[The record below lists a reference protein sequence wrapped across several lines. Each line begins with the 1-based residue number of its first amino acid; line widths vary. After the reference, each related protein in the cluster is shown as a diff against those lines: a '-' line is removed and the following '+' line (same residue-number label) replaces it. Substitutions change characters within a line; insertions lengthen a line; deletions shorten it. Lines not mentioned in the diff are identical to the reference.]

1 MAELIPFN
9 SAEADSKTSWYSAL
23 GAGLIS
29 GLIKVPEG
37 IVSLGAELID
47 LGADT
52 DTVASVERFFD
63 DINPFEEIAEE
74 RTIGKLAEVFTQI
87 GIPGTAGFKAG
98 TKLAQKALDAKKA
111 GTYAKF
117 GKESKR
123 ALEEVEKL
131 NKKAGYRKFVTGIM
145 GGATG
150 EAFITDADKI
160 GSFGDLFGGPTALDR
175 EETYGREEASRRL
188 LNRIKFG
195 SESLLVTPVIAGVG
209 KGAKALA
216 QRGKELAYSDSA
228 FERWINKYVG
238 APFRP
243 RGDLPQEIFAAEMT
257 KQGLKARDTD
267 AAKEI
272 VNTITKEVDKVF
284 PEMETIFNKSNKQEK
299 DKFLDLLNKT
309 LFEGDISKPIN
320 PKSMDDIVRQM
331 DDIELNPQSRQK
343 IVGAIDNARNEFTTL
358 IGYLNKNISD
368 KKNLKSGVKDLQE
381 LLKDRVQGW
390 VGSTYRAFEPRSR
403 FFKAFQRFKPTEEAY
418 SKTINLFRRYLAKTD
433 TSKNVKLIKDEFEQ
447 FVPEGTDYYQQA
459 KYMVDD
465 ILEQGQ
471 QARKKPG
478 QLPDLNY
485 TDKTAQGIKTKS
497 FEEMLKKTGGKG
509 SKVIREL
516 FGEIKDPRYSIFN
529 AMTNLS
535 SAARTSSF
543 FENIAENN
551 KKLQAAGERGA
562 FWTDEALAKQ
572 GVRSNET
579 GIQVV
584 KVGDYLKENK
594 LPGIQYVDNEILDSW
609 TSKEIAEGMLHA
621 NDVPRGLAGAI
632 RGREAASSAESAA
645 TYLYRTLLLAP
656 KAASQMAKTIL
667 SIPTHL
673 RNLISAGMF
682 TVANGTVL
690 EPTFFKNAVKGF
702 KGSGV
707 FKLGPKSPEMQK
719 LYQELLEL
727 GVVNSQVQI
736 GDLTALFKDVIQS
749 GDQFVSP
756 DTILKSFFKKM
767 KKVGSFLQGKYVAE
781 DDAFKIT
788 NFLTELERLKIGRAK
803 QLNIKRANLDSTLD
817 DATELEL
824 KQKAADIVKNTVPNY
839 AYVGSAVKT
848 SRVLPIGNFMS
859 FPSEMIRTTAGI
871 GKQALSELRHSR
883 PTKGSNIGPM
893 VFDIEANA
901 FVKND
906 NPMYATGMKRIAG
919 MTTALTAVPIGLTEG
934 MKALYDVTEDEMS
947 ALRQFVPEWS
957 KNSTLLP
964 MRDDDGT
971 LRYID
976 FSHSNV
982 YDVIGRPFR
991 TLLNNVLRAQESE
1004 DVLLRGFRDGI
1015 IEASGEIMNPFISE
1029 SIWTEA
1035 MTDIVVRNGR
1045 TNEGRLLYTDETPFG
1060 DRLSIQFMHLGQALA
1075 PSYKQYQRI
1084 GQAAFGVPNKRG
1096 DELEIGPELG
1106 GLMGFRAI
1114 KIDPLESM
1122 GFKIAEYQTGIRNA
1136 RREFTGGYFGLLK
1149 GGPIKAND
1157 IIERFFISNQA
1168 RFNVQ
1173 KEMYRNLNSANIL
1186 GVEDNALRKTFKE
1199 RQLSDDSFRQ
1209 LKDGR
1214 FEPYFPSK
1222 DIEDRFKEI
1231 ARDLG
1236 DIDVFKEIKPTLR
1249 EMNRDL
1255 KILDLGETFDL
1266 DLTDY
1271 LEEGPGIAESLGLG
1285 NIGQPP
1291 MPNQQILQTSQVQ
1304 APGSN
1309 VTSQG
1314 LTPTELALLSP
1325 EEQQIRLRQRGLA

>member
-9 SAEADSKTSWYSAL
+9 SAEADSKTSWYSAF

-52 DTVASVERFFD
+52 NTVASVEKFFD

-98 TKLAQKALDAKKA
+98 TKLAQKALNAKKA

-131 NKKAGYRKFVTGIM
+131 NKKAGYRKFVAGIM

-216 QRGKELAYSDSA
+216 QRGKELAYSDNA
-228 FERWINKYVG
+228 FERWINKYIG

-243 RGDLPQEIFAAEMT
+243 RGDLPEEVFAAEMT

-284 PEMETIFNKSNKQEK
+284 PEMETIFNKSTKDEK
-299 DKFLDLLNKT
+299 NKFLDLLNKT

-320 PKSMDDIVRQM
+320 PKSMDDIVKQM
-331 DDIELNPQSRQK
+331 DEIELDPQSRQK
-343 IVGAIDNARNEFTTL
+343 IVGAIDSARSEFTTL
-358 IGYLNKNISD
+358 VGYLDNNIKD
-368 KKNLKSGVKDLQE
+368 KKNLKPGLEELQE
-381 LLKDRVQGW
+381 LLKGRIQGW

-403 FFKAFQRFKPTEEAY
+403 FFKIFQRYKPTEQAY
-418 SKTINLFRRYLAKTD
+418 NNSIALFRRYLAKTD
-433 TSKNVKLIKDEFEQ
+433 PNRPKDTGLDL
-447 FVPEGTDYYQQA
+447 EGTTDYYQQA

-551 KKLQAAGERGA
+551 RKLQAAGERGA

-584 KVGDYLKENK
+584 KVGDYLKENR
-594 LPGIQYVDNEILDSW
+594 LPGIQYVDNEILNSW

-682 TVANGTVL
+682 TVANGTIA

-749 GDQFVSP
+749 GDQFISP

-803 QLNIKRANLDSTLD
+803 QLNIKRVDLDSTLD

-883 PTKGSNIGPM
+883 PTRGSNIGPM

-906 NPMYATGMKRIAG
+906 NPMYATGIKRIAG

-934 MKALYDVTEDEMS
+934 MKALYDVTEDEMQ

-1015 IEASGEIMNPFISE
+1015 VEASGEIMNPFISE

-1060 DRLSIQFMHLGQALA
+1060 DKLAIQFLHLGEALA

-1084 GQAAFGVPNKRG
+1084 GQAAFGTPTKRG

-1136 RREFTGGYFGLLK
+1136 RREFTGGYFGLLR

-1157 IIERFFISNQA
+1157 IIERFFVSNQA

-1186 GVEDNALRKTFKE
+1186 GVEDNALRRTFKE
-1199 RQLSDDSFRQ
+1199 RQLSDESFRQ

-1236 DIDVFKEIKPTLR
+1236 DIDVFKEVKPTLR
-1249 EMNRDL
+1249 EMNREL
-1255 KILDLGETFDL
+1255 KSLDLGETFDL

-1291 MPNQQILQTSQVQ
+1291 MPNQQILQTSQIQ

>member
-9 SAEADSKTSWYSAL
+9 SAEADSKTSWYSAF

-52 DTVASVERFFD
+52 NTVASVEKFFD

-98 TKLAQKALDAKKA
+98 TKLAQKALNAKKA

-131 NKKAGYRKFVTGIM
+131 NKKAGYRKFVAGIM

-243 RGDLPQEIFAAEMT
+243 RGDLPEEIFAAEMT

-284 PEMETIFNKSNKQEK
+284 PEMETIFNKSTKQEK

-331 DDIELNPQSRQK
+331 DDIELDPQSRQK

-358 IGYLNKNISD
+358 VGYLNNNIKD
-368 KKNLKSGVKDLQE
+368 KKNLKPGLEELQE

-403 FFKAFQRFKPTEEAY
+403 FFKAFQRYKPTEQAY
-418 SKTINLFRRYLAKTD
+418 NNSIALFRRYLAKTD
-433 TSKNVKLIKDEFEQ
+433 PNRPKDTGLDL
-447 FVPEGTDYYQQA
+447 EGTTDYYQQA

-543 FENIAENN
+543 ENIAENN

-584 KVGDYLKENK
+584 KVGDYLRENR
-594 LPGIQYVDNEILDSW
+594 LPGIQYVDNEILNSW

-682 TVANGTVL
+682 TVANGTIA

-749 GDQFVSP
+749 GDQFISP

-803 QLNIKRANLDSTLD
+803 QLNIKRADLDATLD
-817 DATELEL
+817 DAVELEL

-883 PTKGSNIGPM
+883 PTRGSNIGPM

-934 MKALYDVTEDEMS
+934 MKALYDVTEDEMQ

-957 KNSTLLP
+957 KNSTILP

-1060 DRLSIQFMHLGQALA
+1060 DKLAIQFLHLGEALA

-1084 GQAAFGVPNKRG
+1084 GQAAFGTPTKRG

-1136 RREFTGGYFGLLK
+1136 RREFTGGYFGLLR

-1157 IIERFFISNQA
+1157 IIERFFVSNQA

-1186 GVEDNALRKTFKE
+1186 GVEDNALRRTSKE
-1199 RQLSDDSFRQ
+1199 RQLSDESFRQ

-1236 DIDVFKEIKPTLR
+1236 DIDVFKEVKPTLR
-1249 EMNRDL
+1249 EMNREL
-1255 KILDLGETFDL
+1255 KSLDLGETFDL

-1291 MPNQQILQTSQVQ
+1291 MPNQQILQTSQIQ

>member
-117 GKESKR
+117 GKESKK

-243 RGDLPQEIFAAEMT
+243 RGDLPEEVFAAEMT

-284 PEMETIFNKSNKQEK
+284 PEMETIFNKSTKQEK

-343 IVGAIDNARNEFTTL
+343 IVGAIDSARSEFTNL

-418 SKTINLFRRYLAKTD
+418 NNSIALFRRYLAKTD
-433 TSKNVKLIKDEFEQ
+433 PSRPKDTGLDL
-447 FVPEGTDYYQQA
+447 EGTTDYYQQA

-485 TDKTAQGIKTKS
+485 TDKTAQGVKTKS

-562 FWTDEALAKQ
+562 FWVDEASAKQ

-584 KVGDYLKENK
+584 KVGDYLKENR
-594 LPGIQYVDNEILDSW
+594 LPGIQYVDNEILNSY

-788 NFLTELERLKIGRAK
+788 NFLTELERLKIGRSK
-803 QLNIKRANLDSTLD
+803 QLNIKRADLDSTLD
-817 DATELEL
+817 DAVELEL

-883 PTKGSNIGPM
+883 PTRGSNIGPM

-1084 GQAAFGVPNKRG
+1084 GQAAFGVPTKRG

-1122 GFKIAEYQTGIRNA
+1122 GFKISEYQTGIRNA

-1186 GVEDNALRKTFKE
+1186 GVEDNALRRTFKE

-1214 FEPYFPSK
+1214 FQPYFPSK

-1236 DIDVFKEIKPTLR
+1236 DIDVFKEVKPTLR
-1249 EMNRDL
+1249 EMNREL
-1255 KILDLGETFDL
+1255 KSLDLGETFDL

>member
-52 DTVASVERFFD
+52 NTVASVERFFD

-98 TKLAQKALDAKKA
+98 TKLAQKALNAKKA

-131 NKKAGYRKFVTGIM
+131 NKKAGYRKFVAGIM

-228 FERWINKYVG
+228 FERWINKYIG

-243 RGDLPQEIFAAEMT
+243 RGDLPEEVFAAEMT

-299 DKFLDLLNKT
+299 DKFLDLLNRT

-331 DDIELNPQSRQK
+331 DDIELDPQSRQR

-403 FFKAFQRFKPTEEAY
+403 FFKAFQRYNPSEQAY
-418 SKTINLFRRYLAKTD
+418 NNSIALFRRYLAKTD
-433 TSKNVKLIKDEFEQ
+433 PSRPKDTGLDL
-447 FVPEGTDYYQQA
+447 EGTTDYYQQA

-509 SKVIREL
+509 SRVIREL

-551 KKLQAAGERGA
+551 KKIQAAGERGA

-584 KVGDYLKENK
+584 KVGDYLKENR

-749 GDQFVSP
+749 GDQFISP

-817 DATELEL
+817 DAVELEL

-883 PTKGSNIGPM
+883 PTRGSNIGPM

-1015 IEASGEIMNPFISE
+1015 VEASGEIMNPFISE

-1060 DRLSIQFMHLGQALA
+1060 DKLAIQFLHLGEALA

-1084 GQAAFGVPNKRG
+1084 GQAAFGTPTKRG

-1173 KEMYRNLNSANIL
+1173 KEMYKNLNSANIL
-1186 GVEDNALRKTFKE
+1186 GVEDNALRRTFKE

-1236 DIDVFKEIKPTLR
+1236 DVDVFKEIKPTLR

-1255 KILDLGETFDL
+1255 KSLDLGETFDL

-1291 MPNQQILQTSQVQ
+1291 MPNQQIIQTSQVQ

>member
-1 MAELIPFN
+1 
-9 SAEADSKTSWYSAL
+9 
-23 GAGLIS
+23 
-29 GLIKVPEG
+29 
-37 IVSLGAELID
+37 
-47 LGADT
+47 
-52 DTVASVERFFD
+52 
-63 DINPFEEIAEE
+63 
-74 RTIGKLAEVFTQI
+74 
-87 GIPGTAGFKAG
+87 
-98 TKLAQKALDAKKA
+98 
-111 GTYAKF
+111 
-117 GKESKR
+117 
-123 ALEEVEKL
+123 
-131 NKKAGYRKFVTGIM
+131 
-145 GGATG
+145 
-150 EAFITDADKI
+150 
-160 GSFGDLFGGPTALDR
+160 
-175 EETYGREEASRRL
+175 
-188 LNRIKFG
+188 
-195 SESLLVTPVIAGVG
+195 
-209 KGAKALA
+209 
-216 QRGKELAYSDSA
+216 
-228 FERWINKYVG
+228 
-238 APFRP
+238 
-243 RGDLPQEIFAAEMT
+243 
-257 KQGLKARDTD
+257 
-267 AAKEI
+267 
-272 VNTITKEVDKVF
+272 
-284 PEMETIFNKSNKQEK
+284 
-299 DKFLDLLNKT
+299 
-309 LFEGDISKPIN
+309 
-320 PKSMDDIVRQM
+320 
-331 DDIELNPQSRQK
+331 
-343 IVGAIDNARNEFTTL
+343 
-358 IGYLNKNISD
+358 
-368 KKNLKSGVKDLQE
+368 
-381 LLKDRVQGW
+381 
-390 VGSTYRAFEPRSR
+390 
-403 FFKAFQRFKPTEEAY
+403 
-418 SKTINLFRRYLAKTD
+418 
-433 TSKNVKLIKDEFEQ
+433 
-447 FVPEGTDYYQQA
+447 
-459 KYMVDD
+459 
-465 ILEQGQ
+465 
-471 QARKKPG
+471 
-478 QLPDLNY
+478 
-485 TDKTAQGIKTKS
+485 
-497 FEEMLKKTGGKG
+497 
-509 SKVIREL
+509 
-516 FGEIKDPRYSIFN
+516 
-529 AMTNLS
+529 
-535 SAARTSSF
+535 
-543 FENIAENN
+543 
-551 KKLQAAGERGA
+551 
-562 FWTDEALAKQ
+562 
-572 GVRSNET
+572 
-579 GIQVV
+579 
-584 KVGDYLKENK
+584 
-594 LPGIQYVDNEILDSW
+594 
-609 TSKEIAEGMLHA
+609 
-621 NDVPRGLAGAI
+621 
-632 RGREAASSAESAA
+632 
-645 TYLYRTLLLAP
+645 
-656 KAASQMAKTIL
+656 
-667 SIPTHL
+667 
-673 RNLISAGMF
+673 
-682 TVANGTVL
+682 
-690 EPTFFKNAVKGF
+690 
-702 KGSGV
+702 
-707 FKLGPKSPEMQK
+707 
-719 LYQELLEL
+719 
-727 GVVNSQVQI
+727 
-736 GDLTALFKDVIQS
+736 
-749 GDQFVSP
+749 
-756 DTILKSFFKKM
+756 
-767 KKVGSFLQGKYVAE
+767 
-781 DDAFKIT
+781 
-788 NFLTELERLKIGRAK
+788 LKIGRAK

-883 PTKGSNIGPM
+883 PTRGSNIGPM

-1015 IEASGEIMNPFISE
+1015 VEASGEIMNPFISE

-1060 DRLSIQFMHLGQALA
+1060 DRLAIQFLHLGEALA

-1084 GQAAFGVPNKRG
+1084 GQAAFGTPTKRG

-1136 RREFTGGYFGLLK
+1136 RREFTGGYFGLLR

-1186 GVEDNALRKTFKE
+1186 GVEDNALRRTFKE

-1236 DIDVFKEIKPTLR
+1236 DIDVFKEVKPTLR
-1249 EMNRDL
+1249 EMNREL
-1255 KILDLGETFDL
+1255 KSLDLGETFDL

-1304 APGSN
+1304 APGN
-1309 VTSQG
+1309 ITSQG

>member
-9 SAEADSKTSWYSAL
+9 SAEADSKTSWYSAF

-52 DTVASVERFFD
+52 NTVASVEKFFD

-98 TKLAQKALDAKKA
+98 TKLAQKALNAKKA

-131 NKKAGYRKFVTGIM
+131 NKKAGYRKFVAGIM

-188 LNRIKFG
+188 LNRVKFG

-228 FERWINKYVG
+228 FERWINKYIG

-243 RGDLPQEIFAAEMT
+243 RGDLPEEVFAAEMT

-284 PEMETIFNKSNKQEK
+284 PEMETIFNKSTKQEK

-320 PKSMDDIVRQM
+320 PKSMDDIVKQM

-418 SKTINLFRRYLAKTD
+418 SNAINLFRRYLAKTD
-433 TSKNVKLIKDEFEQ
+433 PSRPKDTGLDL
-447 FVPEGTDYYQQA
+447 EGTTDYYQQA

-485 TDKTAQGIKTKS
+485 TDKTAQGVKTKS

-509 SKVIREL
+509 SKVIRDL

-584 KVGDYLKENK
+584 KVGDYLKENR

-682 TVANGTVL
+682 TVANGTIA

-736 GDLTALFKDVIQS
+736 GDLTALFKDVIQT
-749 GDQFVSP
+749 GDQFISP

-803 QLNIKRANLDSTLD
+803 QLNIKRADLDSTLD
-817 DATELEL
+817 DAVELEL

-883 PTKGSNIGPM
+883 PTRGSNIGPM

-906 NPMYATGMKRIAG
+906 NPMYATGIKRIAG

-934 MKALYDVTEDEMS
+934 MKALYDVTEDEMQ

-1060 DRLSIQFMHLGQALA
+1060 DKLAIQFLHLGEALA

-1084 GQAAFGVPNKRG
+1084 GQAAFGTPTKRG

-1136 RREFTGGYFGLLK
+1136 RREFTGGYFGLLR

-1157 IIERFFISNQA
+1157 IIERFFVSNQA

-1186 GVEDNALRKTFKE
+1186 GVEDNALRRTFKE
-1199 RQLSDDSFRQ
+1199 RQLSDESFRQ

-1214 FEPYFPSK
+1214 FDPYFPSK

-1236 DIDVFKEIKPTLR
+1236 DIDVFKEVKPTLR
-1249 EMNRDL
+1249 EMNREL
-1255 KILDLGETFDL
+1255 KSLDLGETFDL

-1304 APGSN
+1304 APGN
-1309 VTSQG
+1309 ITSQG

>member
-1 MAELIPFN
+1 
-9 SAEADSKTSWYSAL
+9 
-23 GAGLIS
+23 
-29 GLIKVPEG
+29 
-37 IVSLGAELID
+37 
-47 LGADT
+47 
-52 DTVASVERFFD
+52 
-63 DINPFEEIAEE
+63 
-74 RTIGKLAEVFTQI
+74 
-87 GIPGTAGFKAG
+87 
-98 TKLAQKALDAKKA
+98 
-111 GTYAKF
+111 
-117 GKESKR
+117 
-123 ALEEVEKL
+123 
-131 NKKAGYRKFVTGIM
+131 
-145 GGATG
+145 
-150 EAFITDADKI
+150 
-160 GSFGDLFGGPTALDR
+160 
-175 EETYGREEASRRL
+175 
-188 LNRIKFG
+188 
-195 SESLLVTPVIAGVG
+195 
-209 KGAKALA
+209 
-216 QRGKELAYSDSA
+216 
-228 FERWINKYVG
+228 
-238 APFRP
+238 
-243 RGDLPQEIFAAEMT
+243 
-257 KQGLKARDTD
+257 
-267 AAKEI
+267 
-272 VNTITKEVDKVF
+272 
-284 PEMETIFNKSNKQEK
+284 
-299 DKFLDLLNKT
+299 
-309 LFEGDISKPIN
+309 
-320 PKSMDDIVRQM
+320 
-331 DDIELNPQSRQK
+331 
-343 IVGAIDNARNEFTTL
+343 
-358 IGYLNKNISD
+358 
-368 KKNLKSGVKDLQE
+368 
-381 LLKDRVQGW
+381 
-390 VGSTYRAFEPRSR
+390 
-403 FFKAFQRFKPTEEAY
+403 
-418 SKTINLFRRYLAKTD
+418 
-433 TSKNVKLIKDEFEQ
+433 
-447 FVPEGTDYYQQA
+447 
-459 KYMVDD
+459 
-465 ILEQGQ
+465 
-471 QARKKPG
+471 
-478 QLPDLNY
+478 
-485 TDKTAQGIKTKS
+485 
-497 FEEMLKKTGGKG
+497 
-509 SKVIREL
+509 
-516 FGEIKDPRYSIFN
+516 
-529 AMTNLS
+529 
-535 SAARTSSF
+535 
-543 FENIAENN
+543 
-551 KKLQAAGERGA
+551 
-562 FWTDEALAKQ
+562 
-572 GVRSNET
+572 
-579 GIQVV
+579 
-584 KVGDYLKENK
+584 
-594 LPGIQYVDNEILDSW
+594 
-609 TSKEIAEGMLHA
+609 
-621 NDVPRGLAGAI
+621 
-632 RGREAASSAESAA
+632 
-645 TYLYRTLLLAP
+645 
-656 KAASQMAKTIL
+656 MAKTIL

-682 TVANGTVL
+682 TVANGTIA

-767 KKVGSFLQGKYVAE
+767 KKAGSFLQGKYVAE

-803 QLNIKRANLDSTLD
+803 QLGIKRANLDSTLD
-817 DATELEL
+817 DAVELEL

-883 PTKGSNIGPM
+883 PTRGSNIGPM

-1060 DRLSIQFMHLGQALA
+1060 DRLAIQFLHLGEALA

-1084 GQAAFGVPNKRG
+1084 GQAAFGTPTKRG

-1136 RREFTGGYFGLLK
+1136 RREFTGGYFGLLR

-1157 IIERFFISNQA
+1157 IIERFFVSNQA

-1186 GVEDNALRKTFKE
+1186 GVEDNALRRTFKE
-1199 RQLSDDSFRQ
+1199 RQLSDESFRQ

-1236 DIDVFKEIKPTLR
+1236 DIDVFKEVKPTLR
-1249 EMNRDL
+1249 EMNREL
-1255 KILDLGETFDL
+1255 KSLDLGETFDL

-1291 MPNQQILQTSQVQ
+1291 MPNQQILQTSQIQ
-1304 APGSN
+1304 APGN
-1309 VTSQG
+1309 ITSQG

>member
-1 MAELIPFN
+1 
-9 SAEADSKTSWYSAL
+9 
-23 GAGLIS
+23 
-29 GLIKVPEG
+29 
-37 IVSLGAELID
+37 
-47 LGADT
+47 
-52 DTVASVERFFD
+52 
-63 DINPFEEIAEE
+63 
-74 RTIGKLAEVFTQI
+74 
-87 GIPGTAGFKAG
+87 
-98 TKLAQKALDAKKA
+98 
-111 GTYAKF
+111 
-117 GKESKR
+117 
-123 ALEEVEKL
+123 
-131 NKKAGYRKFVTGIM
+131 
-145 GGATG
+145 
-150 EAFITDADKI
+150 
-160 GSFGDLFGGPTALDR
+160 
-175 EETYGREEASRRL
+175 
-188 LNRIKFG
+188 
-195 SESLLVTPVIAGVG
+195 
-209 KGAKALA
+209 
-216 QRGKELAYSDSA
+216 
-228 FERWINKYVG
+228 
-238 APFRP
+238 
-243 RGDLPQEIFAAEMT
+243 
-257 KQGLKARDTD
+257 
-267 AAKEI
+267 
-272 VNTITKEVDKVF
+272 
-284 PEMETIFNKSNKQEK
+284 
-299 DKFLDLLNKT
+299 
-309 LFEGDISKPIN
+309 
-320 PKSMDDIVRQM
+320 
-331 DDIELNPQSRQK
+331 
-343 IVGAIDNARNEFTTL
+343 
-358 IGYLNKNISD
+358 
-368 KKNLKSGVKDLQE
+368 
-381 LLKDRVQGW
+381 
-390 VGSTYRAFEPRSR
+390 
-403 FFKAFQRFKPTEEAY
+403 
-418 SKTINLFRRYLAKTD
+418 
-433 TSKNVKLIKDEFEQ
+433 
-447 FVPEGTDYYQQA
+447 
-459 KYMVDD
+459 
-465 ILEQGQ
+465 
-471 QARKKPG
+471 
-478 QLPDLNY
+478 
-485 TDKTAQGIKTKS
+485 
-497 FEEMLKKTGGKG
+497 
-509 SKVIREL
+509 
-516 FGEIKDPRYSIFN
+516 
-529 AMTNLS
+529 
-535 SAARTSSF
+535 
-543 FENIAENN
+543 
-551 KKLQAAGERGA
+551 
-562 FWTDEALAKQ
+562 
-572 GVRSNET
+572 
-579 GIQVV
+579 
-584 KVGDYLKENK
+584 
-594 LPGIQYVDNEILDSW
+594 
-609 TSKEIAEGMLHA
+609 
-621 NDVPRGLAGAI
+621 
-632 RGREAASSAESAA
+632 
-645 TYLYRTLLLAP
+645 
-656 KAASQMAKTIL
+656 MAKTIL

-682 TVANGTVL
+682 TVANGTIA

-749 GDQFVSP
+749 GDQFISP

-803 QLNIKRANLDSTLD
+803 QLNIKRADLDSTLD
-817 DATELEL
+817 DAVELEL

-883 PTKGSNIGPM
+883 PTRGSNIGPM

-906 NPMYATGMKRIAG
+906 NPMYATGIKRIAG

-1015 IEASGEIMNPFISE
+1015 VEASGEIMNPFISE

-1060 DRLSIQFMHLGQALA
+1060 DRLAIQFLHLGEALA

-1084 GQAAFGVPNKRG
+1084 GQAAFGTPTKRG

-1136 RREFTGGYFGLLK
+1136 RREFTGGYFGLLR

-1157 IIERFFISNQA
+1157 IIERFFVSNQA

-1186 GVEDNALRKTFKE
+1186 GVEDNALRRTFKE

-1255 KILDLGETFDL
+1255 KGLDLEETFDL

-1271 LEEGPGIAESLGLG
+1271 LEEAPSIAESLGLG
-1285 NIGQPP
+1285 NIGQTPL
-1291 MPNQQILQTSQVQ
+1291 PNQQIIQTSQVQ

>member
-418 SKTINLFRRYLAKTD
+418 SNSIDLFRRYLAKTD
-433 TSKNVKLIKDEFEQ
+433 PSRPKDTGLDL
-447 FVPEGTDYYQQA
+447 EGTTDYYQQA

-584 KVGDYLKENK
+584 KVGDYLKENR

>member
-9 SAEADSKTSWYSAL
+9 SAEADSKTSWYSAF

-52 DTVASVERFFD
+52 NTVASVEKFFD

-98 TKLAQKALDAKKA
+98 TKLAQKALNAKKA

-131 NKKAGYRKFVTGIM
+131 NKKAGYRKFVAGIM

-216 QRGKELAYSDSA
+216 QRGKELAYSDNA
-228 FERWINKYVG
+228 FERWINKYIG

-243 RGDLPQEIFAAEMT
+243 RGDLPEEVFAAEMT

-284 PEMETIFNKSNKQEK
+284 PEMETIFNKSTKDEK
-299 DKFLDLLNKT
+299 NKFLDLLNKT

-320 PKSMDDIVRQM
+320 PKSMDDIVKQM
-331 DDIELNPQSRQK
+331 DEIELDPQSRQK
-343 IVGAIDNARNEFTTL
+343 IVGAIDSARSEFTTL
-358 IGYLNKNISD
+358 VGYLDNNIKD
-368 KKNLKSGVKDLQE
+368 KKNLKPGLEELQE
-381 LLKDRVQGW
+381 LLKGRIQGW

-403 FFKAFQRFKPTEEAY
+403 FFKIFQRYKPTEQAY
-418 SKTINLFRRYLAKTD
+418 NNSIALFRRYLAKTD
-433 TSKNVKLIKDEFEQ
+433 PNRPKDTGLDL
-447 FVPEGTDYYQQA
+447 EGTTDYYQQA

-551 KKLQAAGERGA
+551 RKLQAAGERGA

-584 KVGDYLKENK
+584 KVGDYLKENR
-594 LPGIQYVDNEILDSW
+594 LPGIQYVDNEILNSW

-682 TVANGTVL
+682 TVANGTIA

-749 GDQFVSP
+749 GDQFISP

-803 QLNIKRANLDSTLD
+803 QLNIKRTDLDSTLD

-883 PTKGSNIGPM
+883 PTRGSNIGPM

-906 NPMYATGMKRIAG
+906 NPMYATGIKRIAG

-934 MKALYDVTEDEMS
+934 MKALYDVTEDEMQ

-1015 IEASGEIMNPFISE
+1015 VEASGEIMNPFISE

-1060 DRLSIQFMHLGQALA
+1060 DKLAIQFLHLGEALA

-1084 GQAAFGVPNKRG
+1084 GQAAFGTPTKRG

-1136 RREFTGGYFGLLK
+1136 RREFTGGYFGLLR

-1157 IIERFFISNQA
+1157 IIERFFVSNQA

-1186 GVEDNALRKTFKE
+1186 GVEDNALRRTFKE
-1199 RQLSDDSFRQ
+1199 RQLSDESFRQ

-1236 DIDVFKEIKPTLR
+1236 DIDVFKEVKPTLR
-1249 EMNRDL
+1249 EMNREL
-1255 KILDLGETFDL
+1255 KSLDLGETFDL

-1291 MPNQQILQTSQVQ
+1291 MPNQQILQTSQIQ
-1304 APGSN
+1304 APGSS

>member
-52 DTVASVERFFD
+52 NTVASVERFFD

-98 TKLAQKALDAKKA
+98 TKLAQRALDAKKA

-243 RGDLPQEIFAAEMT
+243 RGDLPEEVFAAEMT

-331 DDIELNPQSRQK
+331 DDIELDPQSRQK
-343 IVGAIDNARNEFTTL
+343 IVGAIDSARNEFTNL
-358 IGYLNKNISD
+358 VGYLNNNIKD

-418 SKTINLFRRYLAKTD
+418 SNSIDLFRRYLAKTD
-433 TSKNVKLIKDEFEQ
+433 PSRPKNTGLDL
-447 FVPEGTDYYQQA
+447 EGTTDYYQQA

-478 QLPDLNY
+478 QLPDLQY

-736 GDLTALFKDVIQS
+736 GDLTALFKDVIQT

-767 KKVGSFLQGKYVAE
+767 KKAGSFLQGKYVAE

-803 QLNIKRANLDSTLD
+803 QLGIKRANLDSTLD

-883 PTKGSNIGPM
+883 PTRGSNIGPM

-906 NPMYATGMKRIAG
+906 NPMYATGMKRIGG

-1060 DRLSIQFMHLGQALA
+1060 DRLSIQFLHLGQALA

-1122 GFKIAEYQTGIRNA
+1122 GFKISEYQTGIRNA

-1236 DIDVFKEIKPTLR
+1236 DIDVFKEIKPTLK

-1255 KILDLGETFDL
+1255 KSLDLEETFDL

>member
-9 SAEADSKTSWYSAL
+9 SAESDNKTSWYSAL

-37 IVSLGAELID
+37 IVSLGAELVD

-52 DTVASVERFFD
+52 NTVAAVERFFD

-87 GIPGTAGFKAG
+87 GIPGTAGFKAASG
-98 TKLAQKALDAKKA
+98 LANKAIRAKKLGA
-111 GTYAKF
+111 YAKF
-117 GKESKR
+117 GRRSKD
-123 ALEEVEKL
+123 ALEEVQKL
-131 NKKAGYRKFVTGIM
+131 NKQAGYRKFVAGIM

-195 SESLLVTPVIAGVG
+195 SESLLVTPVIAGAG

-228 FERWINKYVG
+228 FERWIDKWIG
-238 APFRP
+238 SPFRP
-243 RGDLPQEIFAAEMT
+243 RGDLPEEVFKSEMA
-257 KQGLKARDTD
+257 KQGLKSRDID
-267 AAKEI
+267 SAKEI
-272 VNTITKEVDKVF
+272 VNNITREVDKAF
-284 PEMETIFNKSNKQEK
+284 PEMETLFNKSTKKEK
-299 DKFLDLLNKT
+299 DKFLDLLNKS
-309 LFEGDISKPIN
+309 LFEGDISKPVNIN
-320 PKSMDDIVRQM
+320 AMENIIKEMDNVQ
-331 DDIELNPQSRQK
+331 LNPESRQR
-343 IVGAIDNARNEFTTL
+343 IVGAIDAARQEFTNL
-358 IGYLNKNISD
+358 INIYNKNIPV
-368 KKNLKSGVKDLQE
+368 KEKGKLKSGVAELQE
-381 LLKDRVQGW
+381 ILKDRVQGW

-403 FFKAFQRFKPTEEAY
+403 FIKTFRRYQPTEEAY
-418 SKTINLFRRYLAKTD
+418 SNAINLFRRYLAKTD
-433 TSKNVKLIKDEFEQ
+433 PERKTPFDIK
-447 FVPEGTDYYQQA
+447 GTDYYQQA

-471 QARKKPG
+471 KGRKKSG
-478 QLPDLNY
+478 SLPDLNY

-509 SKVIREL
+509 SKVIRDL
-516 FGEIKDPRYSIFN
+516 FGEIRDPRYSIFN

-535 SAARTSSF
+535 SAARTATF
-543 FENIAENN
+543 FDNLALTNS
-551 KKLQAAGERGA
+551 KVQASGGRGA
-562 FWTDEALAKQ
+562 FWADETLAKQ
-572 GVRSNET
+572 AVRSNQT

-584 KVGDYLKENK
+584 KVADYLTEGKY
-594 LPGIQYVDNEILDSW
+594 PGIKYVDNELLNKY
-609 TSKEIAEGMLHA
+609 TTKEIAEGMLHA
-621 NDVPRGLAGAI
+621 NDVPRGLAGAL
-632 RGREAASSAESAA
+632 RGRESASTAEAAA

-682 TVANGTVL
+682 TVANGTIA
-690 EPTFFKNAVKGF
+690 EPTFFKNAVQGF

-719 LYQELLEL
+719 MYQELLDL

-736 GDLTALFKDVIQS
+736 GDLTALFRDVIQG
-749 GDQFVSP
+749 GDQFITP
-756 DTILKSFFKKM
+756 DTVLKSFFKKM

-803 QLNIKRANLDSTLD
+803 QLGLKRNQLDNVLD
-817 DATELEL
+817 DVAVREL
-824 KQKAADIVKNTVPNY
+824 KEQAADIVKNTVPNY

-848 SRVLPIGNFMS
+848 SRLLPIGNFMS
-859 FPSEMIRTTAGI
+859 FPSEMIRTTANIARQG
-871 GKQALSELRHSR
+871 LSELRHSR
-883 PTKGSNIGPM
+883 PTRGSNIAPM

-906 NPMYATGMKRIAG
+906 NPMYATGIKRLAG
-919 MTTALTAVPIGLTEG
+919 MTTALTIVPTTAVEG
-934 MKALYDVTEDEMS
+934 MKALYDVTEDEMQ
-947 ALRQFVPEWS
+947 ALRQFVPDWS

-964 MRDDDGT
+964 LRDDDGT

-982 YDVIGRPFR
+982 YDTVARPFR
-991 TLLNNVLRAQESE
+991 TLLNNVLMAQESE
-1004 DVLLRGFRDGI
+1004 DTILRGFRDGVV
-1015 IEASGEIMNPFISE
+1015 EATGEIMNPFISE

-1045 TNEGRLLYTDETPFG
+1045 TPEGRLLYTDETPFG
-1060 DRLSIQFMHLGQALA
+1060 DKLAIQFLHLGEALA
-1075 PSYKQYQRI
+1075 PSYKQYQRL
-1084 GQAAFGVPNKRG
+1084 GQAAFGTPTKRG
-1096 DELEIGPELG
+1096 DELDVGPELG
-1106 GLMGFRAI
+1106 GLIGFRAI
-1114 KIDPLESM
+1114 KVDPLDSM
-1122 GFKIAEYQTGIRNA
+1122 SFKIAEYQTGIRNA
-1136 RREFTGGYFGLLK
+1136 RREFTGGYFGLLR

-1157 IIERFFISNQA
+1157 IIERFYVSNQA

-1173 KEMYRNLNSANIL
+1173 KEMYKNLNAANIL
-1186 GVEDNALRKTFKE
+1186 GVADGELRKTFQD
-1199 RQLSDDSFRQ
+1199 RQLSNDAFRQ
-1209 LKDGR
+1209 LKSGR

-1222 DIEDRFKEI
+1222 DIEDRFREI

-1236 DIDVFKEIKPTLR
+1236 DVDVFREIKPVLR

-1255 KILDLGETFDL
+1255 KSLDLGETFDL
-1266 DLTDY
+1266 NLDDY
-1271 LEEGPGIAESLGLG
+1271 LEEGPGIAESLGIG
-1285 NIGQPP
+1285 TIGQTPA
-1291 MPNQQILQTSQVQ
+1291 PNQQVIQTAQIQ
-1304 APGSN
+1304 APGN
-1309 VTSQG
+1309 MNQG
-1314 LTPTELALLSP
+1314 LTAIENALLS
-1325 EEQQIRLRQRGLA
+1325 EEEKLIRLRQRGLA

>member
-9 SAEADSKTSWYSAL
+9 SAEADSKTSWYSAF

-52 DTVASVERFFD
+52 NTVASVERFFD

-98 TKLAQKALDAKKA
+98 TKLAQKALNAKKA

-131 NKKAGYRKFVTGIM
+131 NKKAGYRKFVAGIM

-243 RGDLPQEIFAAEMT
+243 RGDLPEEVFAAEMT

-284 PEMETIFNKSNKQEK
+284 PEMETIFNKSTKQEK

-331 DDIELNPQSRQK
+331 DDIELDPQSRQK

-358 IGYLNKNISD
+358 VGYLNNNIKD
-368 KKNLKSGVKDLQE
+368 KKNLKPGLEELQE

-403 FFKAFQRFKPTEEAY
+403 FFKAFQRYKPTEQAY
-418 SKTINLFRRYLAKTD
+418 NNSIALFRRYLAKTD
-433 TSKNVKLIKDEFEQ
+433 PSRPKDTGLDL
-447 FVPEGTDYYQQA
+447 EGTTDYYQQA

-551 KKLQAAGERGA
+551 RKLQAAGERGA

-584 KVGDYLKENK
+584 KVGDYLRENR

-682 TVANGTVL
+682 TVANGTIA

-749 GDQFVSP
+749 GDQFISP

-803 QLNIKRANLDSTLD
+803 QLNIKRADLDSTLD
-817 DATELEL
+817 DAVELEL

-883 PTKGSNIGPM
+883 PTRGSNIGPM

-906 NPMYATGMKRIAG
+906 NPMYATGIKRIAG

-934 MKALYDVTEDEMS
+934 MKALYDVTEEEMS

-1015 IEASGEIMNPFISE
+1015 VEASGEIMNPFISE

-1060 DRLSIQFMHLGQALA
+1060 DKLAIQFLHLGEALA

-1084 GQAAFGVPNKRG
+1084 GQAAFGTPTKRG

-1157 IIERFFISNQA
+1157 IIERFFVSNQA

-1186 GVEDNALRKTFKE
+1186 GVEDNALRRTFKE

-1209 LKDGR
+1209 LKNGR

-1236 DIDVFKEIKPTLR
+1236 DIDVFKEVKPTLR

-1255 KILDLGETFDL
+1255 KSLDLGETFDL

>member
-1 MAELIPFN
+1 M
-9 SAEADSKTSWYSAL
+9 
-23 GAGLIS
+23 
-29 GLIKVPEG
+29 
-37 IVSLGAELID
+37 
-47 LGADT
+47 
-52 DTVASVERFFD
+52 
-63 DINPFEEIAEE
+63 
-74 RTIGKLAEVFTQI
+74 
-87 GIPGTAGFKAG
+87 
-98 TKLAQKALDAKKA
+98 KKA
-111 GTYAKF
+111 
-117 GKESKR
+117 
-123 ALEEVEKL
+123 
-131 NKKAGYRKFVTGIM
+131 
-145 GGATG
+145 
-150 EAFITDADKI
+150 
-160 GSFGDLFGGPTALDR
+160 
-175 EETYGREEASRRL
+175 
-188 LNRIKFG
+188 
-195 SESLLVTPVIAGVG
+195 
-209 KGAKALA
+209 
-216 QRGKELAYSDSA
+216 
-228 FERWINKYVG
+228 
-238 APFRP
+238 
-243 RGDLPQEIFAAEMT
+243 
-257 KQGLKARDTD
+257 
-267 AAKEI
+267 
-272 VNTITKEVDKVF
+272 
-284 PEMETIFNKSNKQEK
+284 
-299 DKFLDLLNKT
+299 
-309 LFEGDISKPIN
+309 
-320 PKSMDDIVRQM
+320 
-331 DDIELNPQSRQK
+331 
-343 IVGAIDNARNEFTTL
+343 
-358 IGYLNKNISD
+358 
-368 KKNLKSGVKDLQE
+368 
-381 LLKDRVQGW
+381 
-390 VGSTYRAFEPRSR
+390 
-403 FFKAFQRFKPTEEAY
+403 
-418 SKTINLFRRYLAKTD
+418 
-433 TSKNVKLIKDEFEQ
+433 
-447 FVPEGTDYYQQA
+447 
-459 KYMVDD
+459 
-465 ILEQGQ
+465 
-471 QARKKPG
+471 
-478 QLPDLNY
+478 
-485 TDKTAQGIKTKS
+485 
-497 FEEMLKKTGGKG
+497 
-509 SKVIREL
+509 
-516 FGEIKDPRYSIFN
+516 
-529 AMTNLS
+529 
-535 SAARTSSF
+535 
-543 FENIAENN
+543 
-551 KKLQAAGERGA
+551 
-562 FWTDEALAKQ
+562 
-572 GVRSNET
+572 
-579 GIQVV
+579 
-584 KVGDYLKENK
+584 
-594 LPGIQYVDNEILDSW
+594 
-609 TSKEIAEGMLHA
+609 
-621 NDVPRGLAGAI
+621 
-632 RGREAASSAESAA
+632 
-645 TYLYRTLLLAP
+645 
-656 KAASQMAKTIL
+656 
-667 SIPTHL
+667 
-673 RNLISAGMF
+673 
-682 TVANGTVL
+682 
-690 EPTFFKNAVKGF
+690 
-702 KGSGV
+702 
-707 FKLGPKSPEMQK
+707 
-719 LYQELLEL
+719 
-727 GVVNSQVQI
+727 
-736 GDLTALFKDVIQS
+736 
-749 GDQFVSP
+749 
-756 DTILKSFFKKM
+756 
-767 KKVGSFLQGKYVAE
+767 GSFLQGKYVAE

-803 QLNIKRANLDSTLD
+803 QLGIKRANLDSTLD

-883 PTKGSNIGPM
+883 PTRGSNIGPM

-906 NPMYATGMKRIAG
+906 NPMYATGMKRIGG

-1060 DRLSIQFMHLGQALA
+1060 DRLSIQFLHLGQALA

-1122 GFKIAEYQTGIRNA
+1122 GFKISEYQTGIRNA

-1236 DIDVFKEIKPTLR
+1236 DIDVFKEVKPTLK

-1255 KILDLGETFDL
+1255 KSLDLEETFDL

-1271 LEEGPGIAESLGLG
+1271 LEEGPGIAESLGIG
-1285 NIGQPP
+1285 NIGQTPV
-1291 MPNQQILQTSQVQ
+1291 PNQQIIQTSQIQ

>member
-9 SAEADSKTSWYSAL
+9 SAEADSKASWYSAF

-98 TKLAQKALDAKKA
+98 TKLARKALDAKKK
-111 GTYAKF
+111 GIYAKF

-188 LNRIKFG
+188 LNRVKFG

-243 RGDLPQEIFAAEMT
+243 RGDLPEEIFAAEMT

-284 PEMETIFNKSNKQEK
+284 PEMETIFNKSTKQEK

-320 PKSMDDIVRQM
+320 PKSMDDIVKQM
-331 DDIELNPQSRQK
+331 DDIELDPQSRQK
-343 IVGAIDNARNEFTTL
+343 IVGAIDKARSEFTTL
-358 IGYLNKNISD
+358 VGYLDNNIKD
-368 KKNLKSGVKDLQE
+368 KKNLKPGLEELQE
-381 LLKDRVQGW
+381 LLKGRIQGW

-403 FFKAFQRFKPTEEAY
+403 FFKAFQRYKPTDEAY

-433 TSKNVKLIKDEFEQ
+433 TSKNVKLIKDEFKQ
-447 FVPEGTDYYQQA
+447 FVPEGTEYYQQA

-465 ILEQGQ
+465 ILEKGQ

-485 TDKTAQGIKTKS
+485 TDKTAQGVKTKS

-551 KKLQAAGERGA
+551 RKLQAAGERGA
-562 FWTDEALAKQ
+562 FWTDEALARQ

-682 TVANGTVL
+682 TVANGTIA

-803 QLNIKRANLDSTLD
+803 QLNIKRADLDATLD
-817 DATELEL
+817 DAVELEL

-883 PTKGSNIGPM
+883 PTRGSNIGPM

-991 TLLNNVLRAQESE
+991 TLLNNVLRAQESD

-1060 DRLSIQFMHLGQALA
+1060 DKLSIQFLHLGEALA

-1084 GQAAFGVPNKRG
+1084 GQAAFGTPTKRG

-1136 RREFTGGYFGLLK
+1136 RREFTGGYFGLLR

-1157 IIERFFISNQA
+1157 IIERFFVSNQA

-1186 GVEDNALRKTFKE
+1186 GVEDNALRRTFKE

-1214 FEPYFPSK
+1214 FDPYFPSK

-1236 DIDVFKEIKPTLR
+1236 DIDVFKEVKPILR

-1255 KILDLGETFDL
+1255 KSLDLEETFDL

-1304 APGSN
+1304 APGN
-1309 VTSQG
+1309 ITSQG

>member
-243 RGDLPQEIFAAEMT
+243 RGDLPEEIFAAEMT

-284 PEMETIFNKSNKQEK
+284 PEMETIFNKSTKQEK

-343 IVGAIDNARNEFTTL
+343 IVGAIDRARSEFTNL
-358 IGYLNKNISD
+358 VGYLNKNISD

-418 SKTINLFRRYLAKTD
+418 NNSIALFRRYLAKTD
-433 TSKNVKLIKDEFEQ
+433 PSRPKDTGLDL
-447 FVPEGTDYYQQA
+447 EGTTDYYQQA

-485 TDKTAQGIKTKS
+485 TDKTAQGVKTKS

-562 FWTDEALAKQ
+562 FWVDEASAKQ

-584 KVGDYLKENK
+584 KVGDYLKENR
-594 LPGIQYVDNEILDSW
+594 LPGIQYVDNEILNSY

-788 NFLTELERLKIGRAK
+788 NFLTELERLKIGRSK
-803 QLNIKRANLDSTLD
+803 QLNIKRADLDSTLD
-817 DATELEL
+817 DAVELEL

-1084 GQAAFGVPNKRG
+1084 GQAAFGVPTKRG

-1122 GFKIAEYQTGIRNA
+1122 GFKISEYQTGIRNA

-1186 GVEDNALRKTFKE
+1186 GVEDNALRRTFKE

-1214 FEPYFPSK
+1214 FQPYFPSK

-1236 DIDVFKEIKPTLR
+1236 DIDVFKEVKPTLR
-1249 EMNRDL
+1249 EMNREL
-1255 KILDLGETFDL
+1255 KSLDLGETFDL

>member
-52 DTVASVERFFD
+52 NTVASVERFFD

-98 TKLAQKALDAKKA
+98 TKLAKKALDAKKA

-131 NKKAGYRKFVTGIM
+131 NKKAGYRKFVAGIM

-228 FERWINKYVG
+228 FERWINKYIG

-243 RGDLPQEIFAAEMT
+243 RGDLPEEVFAAEMT

-320 PKSMDDIVRQM
+320 PKSMDDIVKQM
-331 DDIELNPQSRQK
+331 DNIELDPQSRQR
-343 IVGAIDNARNEFTTL
+343 IVGAIDSARSEFTNL
-358 IGYLNKNISD
+358 VGYLNKNISD

-403 FFKAFQRFKPTEEAY
+403 FFKAFQRYKPTEQAY
-418 SKTINLFRRYLAKTD
+418 NNSIALFRRYLAKTD
-433 TSKNVKLIKDEFEQ
+433 PSRPKNTGLDL
-447 FVPEGTDYYQQA
+447 EGTTDYYQQA

-478 QLPDLNY
+478 QLPDLQY

-509 SKVIREL
+509 SRVIREL

-551 KKLQAAGERGA
+551 KKIQAAGERGA

-584 KVGDYLKENK
+584 KVGDYLKENR

-749 GDQFVSP
+749 GDQFISP

-817 DATELEL
+817 DAVELEL

-883 PTKGSNIGPM
+883 PTRGSNIGPM

-1015 IEASGEIMNPFISE
+1015 VEASGEIMNPFISE

-1060 DRLSIQFMHLGQALA
+1060 DKLAIQFLHLGEALA

-1084 GQAAFGVPNKRG
+1084 GQAAFGTPTKRG

-1173 KEMYRNLNSANIL
+1173 KEMYKNLNSANIL
-1186 GVEDNALRKTFKE
+1186 GVEDNALRRTFKE

-1236 DIDVFKEIKPTLR
+1236 DVDVFKEIKPTLR

-1255 KILDLGETFDL
+1255 KSLDLGETFDL

-1291 MPNQQILQTSQVQ
+1291 MPNQQIIQTSQVQ

>member
-418 SKTINLFRRYLAKTD
+418 SNSIDLFRRYLAKTD
-433 TSKNVKLIKDEFEQ
+433 PSRPKDTGLDL
-447 FVPEGTDYYQQA
+447 EGTTDYYQQA

-584 KVGDYLKENK
+584 KVGDYLKENR

-883 PTKGSNIGPM
+883 PTRGSNIGPM

-1186 GVEDNALRKTFKE
+1186 GVEDNALRRTFKE

>member
-1 MAELIPFN
+1 
-9 SAEADSKTSWYSAL
+9 
-23 GAGLIS
+23 
-29 GLIKVPEG
+29 
-37 IVSLGAELID
+37 
-47 LGADT
+47 
-52 DTVASVERFFD
+52 
-63 DINPFEEIAEE
+63 
-74 RTIGKLAEVFTQI
+74 
-87 GIPGTAGFKAG
+87 
-98 TKLAQKALDAKKA
+98 
-111 GTYAKF
+111 
-117 GKESKR
+117 
-123 ALEEVEKL
+123 
-131 NKKAGYRKFVTGIM
+131 M

-243 RGDLPQEIFAAEMT
+243 RGDLPEEIFAAEMT

-284 PEMETIFNKSNKQEK
+284 PEMETIFNKSTKQEK

-320 PKSMDDIVRQM
+320 PKSMDDIVKQM
-331 DDIELNPQSRQK
+331 DDIELDPQSRQK

-358 IGYLNKNISD
+358 VGYLNNNIKD
-368 KKNLKSGVKDLQE
+368 KKNLKPGLEELQE

-390 VGSTYRAFEPRSR
+390 VGSTYRAFEPKSR
-403 FFKAFQRFKPTEEAY
+403 FFKWFQRYKPTEQAY
-418 SKTINLFRRYLAKTD
+418 SNAIDLFRRYLAKTD
-433 TSKNVKLIKDEFEQ
+433 PSRPKDTGLDL
-447 FVPEGTDYYQQA
+447 EGTTDYYQQA

-485 TDKTAQGIKTKS
+485 TDKTAQGVKTKS

-509 SKVIREL
+509 SKVIRDL

-551 KKLQAAGERGA
+551 RKLQAAGERGA

-584 KVGDYLKENK
+584 KVGDYLRENR
-594 LPGIQYVDNEILDSW
+594 LPGIQYVDNEILNSW

-682 TVANGTVL
+682 TVANGTIA

-803 QLNIKRANLDSTLD
+803 QLNIKRTDLDSTLD

-883 PTKGSNIGPM
+883 PTRGSNIGPM

-906 NPMYATGMKRIAG
+906 NPMYATGIKRIAG

-934 MKALYDVTEDEMS
+934 MKALYDVTEDEMQ

-1060 DRLSIQFMHLGQALA
+1060 DKLSIQFLHLGEALA

-1084 GQAAFGVPNKRG
+1084 GQAAFGTPTKRG

-1186 GVEDNALRKTFKE
+1186 GVEDNALRRTFKE

-1214 FEPYFPSK
+1214 FQPYFPSK

-1236 DIDVFKEIKPTLR
+1236 DIDVFKEVKPTLR
-1249 EMNRDL
+1249 EMNREL
-1255 KILDLGETFDL
+1255 KSLDLGETFDL

-1291 MPNQQILQTSQVQ
+1291 MPNQQILQTSQIQ

>member
-9 SAEADSKTSWYSAL
+9 SAEADSKTSWYSAF

-98 TKLAQKALDAKKA
+98 TKLAQKALNAKKA

-131 NKKAGYRKFVTGIM
+131 NKKAGYRKFVAGIM

-188 LNRIKFG
+188 LNRVKFG

-228 FERWINKYVG
+228 FERWINKYIG

-243 RGDLPQEIFAAEMT
+243 RGDLPEEVFAAEMT

-284 PEMETIFNKSNKQEK
+284 PEMETIFNKSTKDEK
-299 DKFLDLLNKT
+299 NKFLDLLNKT

-320 PKSMDDIVRQM
+320 PKSMDDIVKQM
-331 DDIELNPQSRQK
+331 DEIELDPQSRQR
-343 IVGAIDNARNEFTTL
+343 IVGAIDKARSEFTTL
-358 IGYLNKNISD
+358 VGYLDNNIKD
-368 KKNLKSGVKDLQE
+368 KKNLKPGLEELQE
-381 LLKDRVQGW
+381 LLKGRIQGW

-403 FFKAFQRFKPTEEAY
+403 FFKAFQRYKPTEQAY
-418 SKTINLFRRYLAKTD
+418 NNSIALFRRYLAKTD
-433 TSKNVKLIKDEFEQ
+433 PNRPKDTGLDL
-447 FVPEGTDYYQQA
+447 EGTTDYYQQA

-584 KVGDYLKENK
+584 KVGDYLKENR
-594 LPGIQYVDNEILDSW
+594 LPGIQYVDNEILNSW

-682 TVANGTVL
+682 TVANGTIA

-803 QLNIKRANLDSTLD
+803 QLNIKRADLDSTLD
-817 DATELEL
+817 DAVELEL

-883 PTKGSNIGPM
+883 PTRGSNIGPM

-991 TLLNNVLRAQESE
+991 TLLNNVLRAQESD

-1060 DRLSIQFMHLGQALA
+1060 DKLSIQFLHLGEALA

-1084 GQAAFGVPNKRG
+1084 GQAAFGTPTKRG

-1136 RREFTGGYFGLLK
+1136 RREFTGGYFGLLR

-1157 IIERFFISNQA
+1157 IIERFFVSNQA

-1186 GVEDNALRKTFKE
+1186 GVEDNALRRTFKE
-1199 RQLSDDSFRQ
+1199 RQLSDDSFRK
-1209 LKDGR
+1209 LKDGS

-1236 DIDVFKEIKPTLR
+1236 DVDVFKEIKPTLR

-1255 KILDLGETFDL
+1255 KGLDLGETFDL

-1291 MPNQQILQTSQVQ
+1291 MPNQQILQTSQIQ
-1304 APGSN
+1304 GPGSN

>member
-1 MAELIPFN
+1 
-9 SAEADSKTSWYSAL
+9 
-23 GAGLIS
+23 
-29 GLIKVPEG
+29 
-37 IVSLGAELID
+37 
-47 LGADT
+47 
-52 DTVASVERFFD
+52 
-63 DINPFEEIAEE
+63 
-74 RTIGKLAEVFTQI
+74 
-87 GIPGTAGFKAG
+87 
-98 TKLAQKALDAKKA
+98 
-111 GTYAKF
+111 
-117 GKESKR
+117 
-123 ALEEVEKL
+123 
-131 NKKAGYRKFVTGIM
+131 
-145 GGATG
+145 
-150 EAFITDADKI
+150 
-160 GSFGDLFGGPTALDR
+160 
-175 EETYGREEASRRL
+175 
-188 LNRIKFG
+188 
-195 SESLLVTPVIAGVG
+195 
-209 KGAKALA
+209 
-216 QRGKELAYSDSA
+216 
-228 FERWINKYVG
+228 
-238 APFRP
+238 
-243 RGDLPQEIFAAEMT
+243 
-257 KQGLKARDTD
+257 
-267 AAKEI
+267 
-272 VNTITKEVDKVF
+272 
-284 PEMETIFNKSNKQEK
+284 
-299 DKFLDLLNKT
+299 
-309 LFEGDISKPIN
+309 
-320 PKSMDDIVRQM
+320 
-331 DDIELNPQSRQK
+331 
-343 IVGAIDNARNEFTTL
+343 
-358 IGYLNKNISD
+358 
-368 KKNLKSGVKDLQE
+368 
-381 LLKDRVQGW
+381 
-390 VGSTYRAFEPRSR
+390 
-403 FFKAFQRFKPTEEAY
+403 
-418 SKTINLFRRYLAKTD
+418 
-433 TSKNVKLIKDEFEQ
+433 
-447 FVPEGTDYYQQA
+447 
-459 KYMVDD
+459 
-465 ILEQGQ
+465 
-471 QARKKPG
+471 
-478 QLPDLNY
+478 
-485 TDKTAQGIKTKS
+485 
-497 FEEMLKKTGGKG
+497 
-509 SKVIREL
+509 
-516 FGEIKDPRYSIFN
+516 
-529 AMTNLS
+529 
-535 SAARTSSF
+535 
-543 FENIAENN
+543 
-551 KKLQAAGERGA
+551 
-562 FWTDEALAKQ
+562 
-572 GVRSNET
+572 
-579 GIQVV
+579 
-584 KVGDYLKENK
+584 
-594 LPGIQYVDNEILDSW
+594 
-609 TSKEIAEGMLHA
+609 
-621 NDVPRGLAGAI
+621 
-632 RGREAASSAESAA
+632 
-645 TYLYRTLLLAP
+645 
-656 KAASQMAKTIL
+656 
-667 SIPTHL
+667 
-673 RNLISAGMF
+673 
-682 TVANGTVL
+682 
-690 EPTFFKNAVKGF
+690 
-702 KGSGV
+702 
-707 FKLGPKSPEMQK
+707 
-719 LYQELLEL
+719 
-727 GVVNSQVQI
+727 
-736 GDLTALFKDVIQS
+736 
-749 GDQFVSP
+749 
-756 DTILKSFFKKM
+756 M

-803 QLNIKRANLDSTLD
+803 QLNIKRADLDSTLD
-817 DATELEL
+817 DAVELEL

-883 PTKGSNIGPM
+883 PTRGSNIGPM

-906 NPMYATGMKRIAG
+906 NPMYATGIKRIAG

-934 MKALYDVTEDEMS
+934 MKALYDVTEDEMQ

-1060 DRLSIQFMHLGQALA
+1060 DKLAIQFLHLGEALA

-1084 GQAAFGVPNKRG
+1084 GQAAFGTPTKRG

-1136 RREFTGGYFGLLK
+1136 RREFTGGYFGLLR

-1157 IIERFFISNQA
+1157 IIERFFVSNQA

-1186 GVEDNALRKTFKE
+1186 GVEDNALRRTFKE
-1199 RQLSDDSFRQ
+1199 RQLSDESFRQ

-1236 DIDVFKEIKPTLR
+1236 DIDVFKEVKPTLR
-1249 EMNRDL
+1249 EMNREL
-1255 KILDLGETFDL
+1255 KSLDLGETFDL

-1304 APGSN
+1304 APGN
-1309 VTSQG
+1309 ITSQG

>member
-9 SAEADSKTSWYSAL
+9 SAEANNETSWYTAF
-23 GAGLIS
+23 GAGLLS
-29 GLIKVPEG
+29 GLIKIPEG

-52 DTVASVERFFD
+52 NTVASVEQFFD
-63 DINPFEEIAEE
+63 KINPFEEVAEE

-87 GIPGTAGFKAG
+87 GIPGTAGFKAASG
-98 TKLAQKALDAKKA
+98 LANKAIRAKKLGA
-111 GTYAKF
+111 YAKF
-117 GKESKR
+117 GRKSKE
-123 ALEEVEKL
+123 ALEEVQKL
-131 NKKAGYRKFVTGIM
+131 NKTAGYRKFVAGVM
-145 GGATG
+145 GGAAG

-175 EETYGREEASRRL
+175 DETYGREEASRRL
-188 LNRIKFG
+188 LNRLKFG
-195 SESLLVTPVIAGVG
+195 SESLLVTPAIAGVG

-216 QRGKELAYSDSA
+216 QRGKELAYSDSV
-228 FERWINKYVG
+228 FERWIDKYIG
-238 APFRP
+238 SPFRP
-243 RGDLPQEIFAAEMT
+243 RGDLPQEVFASEMT
-257 KQGLKARDTD
+257 KAGLKARDVD

-272 VNTITKEVDKVF
+272 VNTITKEVDRVF
-284 PEMETIFNKSNKQEK
+284 PDIESVFNKGTIDEK
-299 DKFLDLLNKT
+299 NKFLDLLNQA
-309 LFEGDISKPIN
+309 LFKGDISKPIN
-320 PKSMDDIVRQM
+320 PKALDDIVEQM
-331 DDIELNPQSRQK
+331 DNIKLNPEARQR
-343 IVGAIDNARNEFTTL
+343 IVGAIDAGRAEFTNL
-358 IGYLNKNISD
+358 IGLVNKQIPD
-368 KKNLKSGVKDLQE
+368 KDKLKTGVKELQE
-381 LLKDRVQGW
+381 LLENRISGW
-390 VGSTYRAFEPRSR
+390 VGSTYRAFEPKSR
-403 FFKAFQRFKPTEEAY
+403 FFKFFNRYEPTDEAY
-418 SKTINLFRRYLAKTD
+418 SNAINLFRRYLAKTD
-433 TSKNVKLIKDEFEQ
+433 PARKGAYDPSSTQ
-447 FVPEGTDYYQQA
+447 YYQQA

-471 QARKKPG
+471 TARKKAG

-497 FEEMLKKTGGKG
+497 FETMLQKTGGKG
-509 SKVIREL
+509 SKVIRDL
-516 FGEIKDPRYSIFN
+516 FGEIRDPRYSIFN

-535 SAARTSSF
+535 SAARTASF
-543 FENIAENN
+543 FDDVATQN
-551 KKLQAAGERGA
+551 KAVQAQGGRGA
-562 FWTDEALAKQ
+562 FWASEELAKQ
-572 GVRSNET
+572 GVRSNQT

-584 KVGDYLKENK
+584 KVGDYLTEGKY
-594 LPGIQYVDNEILDSW
+594 PGIKYVDNEILNSY
-609 TSKEIAEGMLHA
+609 TTKEIAEGMLHA
-621 NDVPRGLAGAI
+621 NDVPRGLAGAL
-632 RGREAASSAESAA
+632 RGRESASTAETAA

-682 TVANGTVL
+682 TVANGTVI
-690 EPTFFKNAVKGF
+690 EPSFFKNAVQGF

-719 LYQELLEL
+719 LYQEFLEL

-736 GDLTALFKDVIQS
+736 GDLTALFKDVIQ
-749 GDQFVSP
+749 GGNQFITP

-788 NFLTELERLKIGRAK
+788 NYLTELERLKIGRAK
-803 QLNIKRANLDSTLD
+803 QLNIKRADLDATLD
-817 DATELEL
+817 DDTLLGL
-824 KQKAADIVKNTVPNY
+824 KRQAADIVKNTVPNY

-848 SRVLPIGNFMS
+848 SRLLPIGNFMS

-883 PTKGSNIGPM
+883 PTRGSNVGPI

-906 NPMYATGMKRIAG
+906 NPMYATGIKRLAG
-919 MTTALTAVPIGLTEG
+919 MTTTLTTVPIALTEG
-934 MKALYDVTEDEMS
+934 MKALYDVTEDEMQ

-982 YDVIGRPFR
+982 YDTVARPFR
-991 TLLNNVLRAQESE
+991 TLLNNVLLSQES
-1004 DVLLRGFRDGI
+1004 DDILLRGFRDGI
-1015 IEASGEIMNPFISE
+1015 VEATGEIMNPFISE

-1035 MTDIVVRNGR
+1035 MTDIIVRNGR

-1060 DRLSIQFMHLGQALA
+1060 DKLAIQFLHLGEALA

-1084 GQAAFGVPNKRG
+1084 GQAAFGTPTKRG

-1106 GLMGFRAI
+1106 GLIGFRAI
-1114 KIDPLESM
+1114 KVDPLDAM

-1136 RREFTGGYFGLLK
+1136 RREFTGGYFGLLR
-1149 GGPIKAND
+1149 GGPVKAND
-1157 IIERFFISNQA
+1157 IIERFYISNQA

-1173 KEMYRNLNSANIL
+1173 KEMFRNLNGAETL
-1186 GVEDNALRKTFKE
+1186 GVSTNELRKTFKD
-1199 RQLSDDSFRQ
+1199 RQLSDQAFRK
-1209 LKDGR
+1209 LKNGQ

-1222 DIEDRFKEI
+1222 DIENRFSEI

-1236 DIDVFKEIKPTLR
+1236 DLDVFKEIKPVLR
-1249 EMNRDL
+1249 DMTRDL
-1255 KILDLGETFDL
+1255 KQLNLGETFDL

-1291 MPNQQILQTSQVQ
+1291 MPNQQVLTSQIQ
-1304 APGSN
+1304 APGN
-1309 VTSQG
+1309 NLTAQG
-1314 LTPTELALLSP
+1314 LTPTENALLS
-1325 EEQQIRLRQRGLA
+1325 EEEKQIRLRSRGLA

>member
-52 DTVASVERFFD
+52 NTVASVERFFD

-98 TKLAQKALDAKKA
+98 TKLAQKALNAKKA

-131 NKKAGYRKFVTGIM
+131 NKKAGYRKFVAGIM

-243 RGDLPQEIFAAEMT
+243 RGDLPEEVFAAEMT

-284 PEMETIFNKSNKQEK
+284 PEMETIFNKSTKQEK

-331 DDIELNPQSRQK
+331 DDIELDPQSRQK

-358 IGYLNKNISD
+358 VGYLNNNIKD
-368 KKNLKSGVKDLQE
+368 KKNLKPGLEELQE

-403 FFKAFQRFKPTEEAY
+403 FFKAFQRYKPTEQAY
-418 SKTINLFRRYLAKTD
+418 NNSIALFRRYLAKTD
-433 TSKNVKLIKDEFEQ
+433 PSRPKDTGLDL
-447 FVPEGTDYYQQA
+447 EGTTDYYQQA

-485 TDKTAQGIKTKS
+485 TDKTAQGVKTKS

-551 KKLQAAGERGA
+551 RKLQATGERGA

-584 KVGDYLKENK
+584 KVGDYLRENR

-682 TVANGTVL
+682 TVANGTIA

-803 QLNIKRANLDSTLD
+803 QLNIKRTDLDSTLD
-817 DATELEL
+817 DAVELEL

-883 PTKGSNIGPM
+883 PTRGSNIGPM

-1060 DRLSIQFMHLGQALA
+1060 DKLSIQFLHLGEALA

-1084 GQAAFGVPNKRG
+1084 GQAAFGTPTKRG

-1186 GVEDNALRKTFKE
+1186 GVEDNALRRTFKE

-1209 LKDGR
+1209 LKNGR

-1236 DIDVFKEIKPTLR
+1236 DIDVFKEVKPTLR

-1255 KILDLGETFDL
+1255 KSLDLGETFDL

-1291 MPNQQILQTSQVQ
+1291 MPNQQILQTSQLQ

>member
-9 SAEADSKTSWYSAL
+9 SAEADSKTSWYSAF

-52 DTVASVERFFD
+52 NTVASVEKFFD

-98 TKLAQKALDAKKA
+98 TKLAQKALNAKKA

-131 NKKAGYRKFVTGIM
+131 NKKAGYRKFVAGIM

-228 FERWINKYVG
+228 FERWINKYIG

-243 RGDLPQEIFAAEMT
+243 RGDLPEEVFAAEMT

-284 PEMETIFNKSNKQEK
+284 PEMETIFNKSTKQEK

-320 PKSMDDIVRQM
+320 PKSMDDIVKQM

-418 SKTINLFRRYLAKTD
+418 SNAINLFRRYLAKTD
-433 TSKNVKLIKDEFEQ
+433 PSRPKDTGLDL
-447 FVPEGTDYYQQA
+447 EGTTDYYQQA

-485 TDKTAQGIKTKS
+485 TDKTAQGVKTKS

-509 SKVIREL
+509 SKVIRDL

-584 KVGDYLKENK
+584 KVGDYLKENR

-682 TVANGTVL
+682 TVANGTIA

-749 GDQFVSP
+749 GDQFISP

-803 QLNIKRANLDSTLD
+803 QLNIKRADLDSTLD
-817 DATELEL
+817 DAVELEL

-883 PTKGSNIGPM
+883 PTRGSNIGPM

-906 NPMYATGMKRIAG
+906 NPMYATGIKRIAG

-934 MKALYDVTEDEMS
+934 MKALYDVTEDEMQ

-1060 DRLSIQFMHLGQALA
+1060 DKLAIQFLHLGEALA

-1084 GQAAFGVPNKRG
+1084 GQAAFGTPTKRG

-1136 RREFTGGYFGLLK
+1136 RREFTGGYFGLLR

-1157 IIERFFISNQA
+1157 IIERFFVSNQA

-1186 GVEDNALRKTFKE
+1186 GVEDNALRRTFKE
-1199 RQLSDDSFRQ
+1199 RQLSDESFRQ

-1214 FEPYFPSK
+1214 FDPYFPSK

-1236 DIDVFKEIKPTLR
+1236 DIDVFKEVKPTLR
-1249 EMNRDL
+1249 EMNREL
-1255 KILDLGETFDL
+1255 KSLDLGETFDL

-1304 APGSN
+1304 APGN
-1309 VTSQG
+1309 ITSQG

>member
-9 SAEADSKTSWYSAL
+9 SAEADSKTSWYSAF

-52 DTVASVERFFD
+52 NTVASVEKFFD

-98 TKLAQKALDAKKA
+98 TKLAQKALNAKKA

-131 NKKAGYRKFVTGIM
+131 NKKAGYRKFVAGIM

-188 LNRIKFG
+188 LNRVKFG

-228 FERWINKYVG
+228 FERWINKYIG

-243 RGDLPQEIFAAEMT
+243 RGDLPEEVFAAEMT

-284 PEMETIFNKSNKQEK
+284 PEMETIFNKSTKDEK
-299 DKFLDLLNKT
+299 NKFLDLLNKT

-320 PKSMDDIVRQM
+320 PKSMHDIVKQM
-331 DDIELNPQSRQK
+331 DEIELDPQSRQK
-343 IVGAIDNARNEFTTL
+343 IVGAIDSARSEFTTL
-358 IGYLNKNISD
+358 VGYLDNNIKD
-368 KKNLKSGVKDLQE
+368 KKNLKPGLEELQE
-381 LLKDRVQGW
+381 LLKGRIQGW

-403 FFKAFQRFKPTEEAY
+403 FFKIFQRYKPTEQAY
-418 SKTINLFRRYLAKTD
+418 NNSIALFRRYLAKTD
-433 TSKNVKLIKDEFEQ
+433 PNRPKDTGLDL
-447 FVPEGTDYYQQA
+447 EGTTDYYQQA

-584 KVGDYLKENK
+584 KVGDYLKENR
-594 LPGIQYVDNEILDSW
+594 LPGIQYVDNEILNSW

-682 TVANGTVL
+682 TVANGTIA

-749 GDQFVSP
+749 GDQFISP

-803 QLNIKRANLDSTLD
+803 QLNIKRADLDATLD
-817 DATELEL
+817 DAVELEL

-883 PTKGSNIGPM
+883 PTRGSNVTPM

-906 NPMYATGMKRIAG
+906 NPMYATGIKRLAG
-919 MTTALTAVPIGLTEG
+919 MTTTLTAVPIGLTEG
-934 MKALYDVTEDEMS
+934 MKALYDVTEEEMQ

-982 YDVIGRPFR
+982 YDTVARPFR
-991 TLLNNVLRAQESE
+991 TLLNNVLLGQES
-1004 DVLLRGFRDGI
+1004 DDILLRGFRNGI
-1015 IEASGEIMNPFISE
+1015 VEATGEIMNPFISE

-1035 MTDIVVRNGR
+1035 MTDIIVRNGR
-1045 TNEGRLLYTDETPFG
+1045 TPEGRLLYTDETPFG
-1060 DRLSIQFMHLGQALA
+1060 DKLAIQFLHLGEALA

-1084 GQAAFGVPNKRG
+1084 GQAAFGVPTKRG

-1106 GLMGFRAI
+1106 GLIGFRSI
-1114 KIDPLESM
+1114 KVDPLDAM

-1136 RREFTGGYFGLLK
+1136 RREFTGGYFGLLR

-1157 IIERFFISNQA
+1157 IIERFYISNQA

-1173 KEMYRNLNSANIL
+1173 KEMFRNLNGAETL
-1186 GVEDNALRKTFKE
+1186 GVSTNELIKTFKE
-1199 RQLSDDSFRQ
+1199 RQLSDDAFRKLRNGQ
-1209 LKDGR
+1209 
-1214 FEPYFPSK
+1214 FEPYFPSE
-1222 DIEDRFKEI
+1222 DIEKRFSEI

-1236 DIDVFKEIKPTLR
+1236 DLDVFKEIKPVLR
-1249 EMNRDL
+1249 DMTRDL
-1255 KILDLGETFDL
+1255 KQLNLGETFDL

-1291 MPNQQILQTSQVQ
+1291 MPNQQILQTSQIQ

-1325 EEQQIRLRQRGLA
+1325 EEQQIRLRLRGLA

>member
-9 SAEADSKTSWYSAL
+9 SAEADSKTSWYSAF

-52 DTVASVERFFD
+52 NTVASVEKFFD

-98 TKLAQKALDAKKA
+98 TKLAQKALNAKKA

-131 NKKAGYRKFVTGIM
+131 NKKAGYRKFVAGIM

-243 RGDLPQEIFAAEMT
+243 RGDLPEEVFAAEMT

-284 PEMETIFNKSNKQEK
+284 PEMETIFNKSTKEEK

-320 PKSMDDIVRQM
+320 PKSMDDIVKQM
-331 DDIELNPQSRQK
+331 DDIELDPQSRQK
-343 IVGAIDNARNEFTTL
+343 IVGAIDRARNEFTTL
-358 IGYLNKNISD
+358 VGYLNNNIKD
-368 KKNLKSGVKDLQE
+368 KKNLKPGLEELQE

-403 FFKAFQRFKPTEEAY
+403 FFKAFQRYKPTEQAY
-418 SKTINLFRRYLAKTD
+418 SNAIALFRRYLAKTD
-433 TSKNVKLIKDEFEQ
+433 PSRPKDTGLDL
-447 FVPEGTDYYQQA
+447 EGTTDYYQQA

-485 TDKTAQGIKTKS
+485 TDKTAQGVKTKS

-509 SKVIREL
+509 SKVIRDL

-551 KKLQAAGERGA
+551 RKLQAAGERGA

-584 KVGDYLKENK
+584 KVGDYLRENR
-594 LPGIQYVDNEILDSW
+594 LPGIQYVDNEILNSW

-682 TVANGTVL
+682 TVANGTIA

-749 GDQFVSP
+749 GDQFISP

-803 QLNIKRANLDSTLD
+803 QLNIKRVDLDSTLD

-883 PTKGSNIGPM
+883 PTRGSNIGPM

-934 MKALYDVTEDEMS
+934 MKALYDVTEDEMQ

-1015 IEASGEIMNPFISE
+1015 VEASGEIMNPFISE

-1045 TNEGRLLYTDETPFG
+1045 TNEGRLLYTDETP
-1060 DRLSIQFMHLGQALA
+1060 LVINLQF
-1075 PSYKQYQRI
+1075 
-1084 GQAAFGVPNKRG
+1084 
-1096 DELEIGPELG
+1096 
-1106 GLMGFRAI
+1106 
-1114 KIDPLESM
+1114 
-1122 GFKIAEYQTGIRNA
+1122 
-1136 RREFTGGYFGLLK
+1136 
-1149 GGPIKAND
+1149 
-1157 IIERFFISNQA
+1157 
-1168 RFNVQ
+1168 
-1173 KEMYRNLNSANIL
+1173 
-1186 GVEDNALRKTFKE
+1186 
-1199 RQLSDDSFRQ
+1199 SF
-1209 LKDGR
+1209 
-1214 FEPYFPSK
+1214 Y
-1222 DIEDRFKEI
+1222 I
-1231 ARDLG
+1231 
-1236 DIDVFKEIKPTLR
+1236 
-1249 EMNRDL
+1249 
-1255 KILDLGETFDL
+1255 
-1266 DLTDY
+1266 
-1271 LEEGPGIAESLGLG
+1271 
-1285 NIGQPP
+1285 
-1291 MPNQQILQTSQVQ
+1291 
-1304 APGSN
+1304 
-1309 VTSQG
+1309 
-1314 LTPTELALLSP
+1314 
-1325 EEQQIRLRQRGLA
+1325 

>member
-98 TKLAQKALDAKKA
+98 TKLAQRALDAKKA

-243 RGDLPQEIFAAEMT
+243 RGDLPEEVFAAEMT

-331 DDIELNPQSRQK
+331 DDIELDPQSRQK
-343 IVGAIDNARNEFTTL
+343 IVGAIDSARNEFTNL
-358 IGYLNKNISD
+358 VGYLNNNIKD

-418 SKTINLFRRYLAKTD
+418 SNSIDLFRRYLAKTD
-433 TSKNVKLIKDEFEQ
+433 PSRPKNTGLDL
-447 FVPEGTDYYQQA
+447 EGTTDYYQQA

-478 QLPDLNY
+478 QLPDLQY

-736 GDLTALFKDVIQS
+736 GDLTALFKDVIQT

-767 KKVGSFLQGKYVAE
+767 KKAGSFLQGKYVAE

-803 QLNIKRANLDSTLD
+803 QLGIKRANLDSTLD

-883 PTKGSNIGPM
+883 PTRGSNIGPM

-906 NPMYATGMKRIAG
+906 NPMYATGMKRIGG

-1060 DRLSIQFMHLGQALA
+1060 DRLSIQFLHLGQALA

-1122 GFKIAEYQTGIRNA
+1122 GFKISEYQTGIRNA

-1236 DIDVFKEIKPTLR
+1236 DIDVFKEVKPTLK

-1255 KILDLGETFDL
+1255 KSLDLEETFDL

-1271 LEEGPGIAESLGLG
+1271 LEEGPGIAESLGIG
-1285 NIGQPP
+1285 NIGQTPV
-1291 MPNQQILQTSQVQ
+1291 PNQQIIQTSQIQ

>member
-418 SKTINLFRRYLAKTD
+418 SNSIDLFRRYLAKTD
-433 TSKNVKLIKDEFEQ
+433 PSRPKDTGLDL
-447 FVPEGTDYYQQA
+447 EGTTDYYQQA

-584 KVGDYLKENK
+584 KVGDYLKENR

-1084 GQAAFGVPNKRG
+1084 GQAAFGVPTKRG

-1122 GFKIAEYQTGIRNA
+1122 GFKISEYQTGIRNA